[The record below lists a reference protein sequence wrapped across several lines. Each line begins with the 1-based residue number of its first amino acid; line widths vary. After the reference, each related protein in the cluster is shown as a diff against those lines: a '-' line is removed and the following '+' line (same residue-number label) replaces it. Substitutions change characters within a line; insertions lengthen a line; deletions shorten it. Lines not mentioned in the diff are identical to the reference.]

1 MDRLLHTLATHPL
14 LAVHVAGALTTVVI
28 GAVLLW
34 GRKGSVNHR
43 VLGWTW
49 VVAMAATAL
58 SSVGLG
64 GGGIPHVAG
73 FSPIHLLTL
82 LVLVSLPR
90 AVLHARAHR
99 VTAHRQTMVS
109 LYIGGCVVAGLF
121 TLLPARLLGGALF
134 G

>member
-1 MDRLLHTLATHPL
+1 MPLLTTLAQHPL
-14 LAVHVAGALTTVVI
+14 LAVHVAGALTSVAI

-58 SSVGLG
+58 SSIGLG
-64 GGGIPHVAG
+64 GGAIPHIAG
-73 FSPIHLLTL
+73 FSPIHGLTL
-82 LVLVSLPR
+82 VVLAMLPLG
-90 AVLHARAHR
+90 VTYARQHR
-99 VTAHRQTMVS
+99 ISGHRQVMTW
-109 LYIGGCVVAGLF
+109 LYAGGCLVAGAF
-121 TLLPARLLGGALF
+121 TLVPGRLLGGAVF